1 MFVPTEF
8 ITGSVDLDFVVWR
21 TFGTQ
26 SEHSPAKF
34 LFDLSG
40 GQIQHSR
47 TIPSHIACER
57 GVGGKDFLGRDR
69 IIRGILDAEFNKS
82 FDRSGFTK
90 QIFEGVF
97 LFVTLLD
104 DSATSQQFQRT
115 FAPPRKDTFPFFM
128 EQEFIKTLDPLEIL
142 RLLAVDPDHT
152 AFEGI
157 PTAPEIQRQVSIA
170 SDDDVEGAPDIDP
183 GVPVLLFRRQEVIP
197 GKLLEG
203 IDLVSGQSI
212 ILNVL
217 CC

>member
-1 MFVPTEF
+1 MTEKAEF
-8 ITGSVDLDFVVWR
+8 IGKKP
-21 TFGTQ
+21 
-26 SEHSPAKF
+26 EK
-34 LFDLSG
+34 
-40 GQIQHSR
+40 HSR
-47 TIPSHIACER
+47 VSMLQR
-57 GVGGKDFLGRDR
+57 LG
-69 IIRGILDAEFNKS
+69 FN
-82 FDRSGFTK
+82 FYDVA
-90 QIFEGVF
+90 VF

-217 CC
+217 CR